1 MKKNARWTVLALGAG
16 VCVAGC
22 DLPSSALAASAV
34 APAAS
39 AAEVSTSEWDYQT
52 KKDDMRGTVSQG
64 AFVESN
70 SVSPGGYYNK
80 DTRLHLVLHKEGNRT
95 DAYIHVL
102 PRGQL
107 WCQYQACTVTVK
119 FDGEKP
125 SAWSMLHA
133 EAGNADT
140 LFFSRSAAFIAKLKK
155 SHSVIVEVTFYD
167 QGRFQF
173 KFPTSG
179 LKW

>member
-1 MKKNARWTVLALGAG
+1 MNKHARWKVLAVATG
-16 VCVAGC
+16 VCLAAG
-22 DLPSSALAASAV
+22 DLPASALAAIAV

-39 AAEVSTSEWDYQT
+39 AATVSTSEWHYQS
-52 KKDDMRGTVSQG
+52 KKDDMRGTVSRG

-70 SVSPGGYYNK
+70 SVSPGGFYNE
-80 DTRLHLVLHKEGNRT
+80 DTRLHLVLHKEGNQT

-102 PRGQL
+102 PHGQL
-107 WCQYQACTVTVK
+107 WCQYEACTVTVK
-119 FDGEKP
+119 FDGERP

-155 SHSVIVEVTFYD
+155 SQSVIVEVTFYD